1 MTAGAGGGR
10 VTVVIGSAGR
20 RLYLIEWFRDA
31 LARLDVD
38 GEVVATEHDP
48 TSASF
53 GFADRGVVMPAYSD
67 AAYAPAML
75 DLFERARPALFVS
88 VNDYELQLLSEG
100 LADRLRATGC
110 AVAGLSRAAQEQ
122 ASDKYLMARLLGR
135 AGVAVPRTE
144 LGSRWEALVAEDG
157 AAGTQY
163 VVKHRFGSGSSGLRL
178 TDREGLAAAVDEASG
193 SATDIHG
200 RPALRAR
207 DAVVVQRRLMGQ
219 EFGVDGVFGLG
230 RETGVL
236 RGTLARRKMRMR
248 SGETDKAVTVD
259 PAPFAPVVARLGA
272 ALRPAGPVDLD
283 LIRDRDGVLR
293 VIDVNPR
300 FGGGYP
306 FMHVAGADAPTY
318 LLAAALGRR
327 ADPALLR
334 YQPGVVG
341 AKYESIR
348 RTGALVE
355 RATGGA

>member
-1 MTAGAGGGR
+1 MTAAAGGAP

-31 LARLDVD
+31 LARLGLA
-38 GEVVATEHDP
+38 GEVLATEHDP

-67 AAYAPAML
+67 AAYAPAMV
-75 DLFERARPALFVS
+75 DLFTRERPALFVS
-88 VNDYELQLLSEG
+88 VNDYELQVLSEG
-100 LADRLRATGC
+100 LADRLRETGC
-110 AVAGLSRAAQEQ
+110 AVVGLSRAGQEQ
-122 ASDKYLMARLLGR
+122 ASDKYLMSRLLNR
-135 AGVAVPRTE
+135 AGVAVPRTV
-144 LGSRWEALVAEDG
+144 LGSRWESLVAGDG

-178 TDREGLAAAVDEASG
+178 TDRDGLAAAVEAASG

-200 RPALRAR
+200 RPALRAS
-207 DAVVVQRRLMGQ
+207 DAVVVQPRLVGQ

-230 RETGVL
+230 QPAGVL
-236 RGTLARRKMRMR
+236 HGTLARRKVRMR

-259 PAPFAPVVARLGA
+259 AAPFAPVVARLGA
-272 ALRPAGPVDLD
+272 ALRATGTVDMD
-283 LIRDRDGVLR
+283 LIRDRDGVLW

-306 FMHVAGADAPTY
+306 FMHVAGADAPTF
-318 LLAAALGRR
+318 LLASALGLRP
-327 ADPALLR
+327 DPALLR
-334 YQPGVVG
+334 YETGVVA

-348 RTGALVE
+348 RTGAVVE
-355 RATGGA
+355 PAASGS

>member
-1 MTAGAGGGR
+1 VSAGTRRGP

-20 RLYLIEWFRDA
+20 RLYLVDWFRDA
-31 LARLDVD
+31 LTRLGLD

-53 GFADRGVVMPAYSD
+53 GFADRGVVMPAYGD
-67 AAYAPAML
+67 AEYAPAML
-75 DLFERARPALFVS
+75 DLFRRERPALFVS
-88 VNDYELQLLSEG
+88 VNDYELQVLSEG

-110 AVAGLSRAAQEQ
+110 AVAGLTRAGQEQ
-122 ASDKYLMARLLGR
+122 ASDKYLMSRLLTR
-135 AGVAVPRTE
+135 AGVAVPRTV
-144 LGSRWEALVAEDG
+144 LGSRWETLVADDG
-157 AAGTQY
+157 AAGSQY

-178 TDREGLAAAVDEASG
+178 TDLGGLAAAVEES
-193 SATDIHG
+193 SCTATDIHG

-207 DAVVVQRRLMGQ
+207 DAVVVQPRLVGQ

-230 RETGVL
+230 DPPGVL
-236 RGTLARRKMRMR
+236 HGTLARRKVRMR

-272 ALRPAGPVDLD
+272 ALRATGTVDLD

-306 FMHVAGADAPTY
+306 FMHVAGADAPTF
-318 LLAAALGRR
+318 LLASALGLRP
-327 ADPALLR
+327 DPALLR
-334 YQPGVVG
+334 YETGVGG

-348 RTGALVE
+348 RTGAVVE
-355 RATGGA
+355 PAASGS

>member
-1 MTAGAGGGR
+1 VTAGAAGGP

-20 RLYLIEWFRDA
+20 RLYLIDWFRDA
-31 LARLDVD
+31 FARLGLA
-38 GEVVATEHDP
+38 GEVVATEHDA

-75 DLFERARPALFVS
+75 ELFRRERPALFVS
-88 VNDYELQLLSEG
+88 VNDYELQILSEG
-100 LADRLRATGC
+100 LADELRATGC
-110 AVAGLSRAAQEQ
+110 AVLGLPRAGQEQ
-122 ASDKYLMARLLGR
+122 ASDKYLMSRLLGR
-135 AGVAVPRTE
+135 AGVAVPRTV
-144 LGSRWEALVAEDG
+144 LGSRWENLVADDG
-157 AAGTQY
+157 APGTQY

-178 TDREGLAAAVDEASG
+178 TDADGLAAAVDEASG

-207 DAVVVQRRLMGQ
+207 DAVVVQPRLIGQ
-219 EFGVDGVFGLG
+219 EFGVDGVFGIG
-230 RETGVL
+230 HPAGVL
-236 RGTLARRKMRMR
+236 RGTLARRKVRMR

-272 ALRPAGPVDLD
+272 ALRPTGVVDLD
-283 LIRDRDGVLR
+283 LIRDREGLLW

-318 LLAAALGRR
+318 LLASALGLRP
-327 ADPALLR
+327 DPALLR
-334 YQPGVVG
+334 YEIGAVG
-341 AKYESIR
+341 AKFESIR
-348 RTGALVE
+348 RTGAMVE
-355 RATGGA
+355 PAAGGA